1 MKAERGRIM
10 VIGKKEQRNPRQEQ
24 CAQVSMLCRQR
35 LLGYAE
41 SFEEL
46 GKSFCEEVGI
56 VGDDRQSILEKY
68 MLQQSRQIMGDHLQT
83 VARIME
89 RVAGEELVYLPLEE
103 KKRKSL
109 TQAFGSEGIQAREL
123 CYVRKKSIP
132 GGISM
137 TLSTERS
144 GCKALQ
150 AADMLTV
157 LLGKRLQPSPGSPY
171 LIEKEPHCFL
181 FTEEPGYVALTG
193 VSRAL
198 KEGEKISGD
207 QYTMLESEKGRLILL
222 LSDGTGAGEDAGR
235 GSGRVLDLMEKMLEA
250 GFDTEASVNMLNSAL
265 YVQNE
270 ERDHP
275 TVDICSL
282 DLYTGEC
289 EICKVGG
296 VATFIKG
303 RSGTEYIGGDSL
315 PLGIFQKAQTE
326 RSIRTLK
333 PGEMLV
339 MMTDGVLDA
348 LEDDCEE
355 RMRNRIDMLEEQN
368 PQEIAEK
375 ILSYAICSCGGRI
388 RDDMTVFV
396 LCLWENA

>member
-144 GCKALQ
+144 GCKA
-150 AADMLTV
+150 
-157 LLGKRLQPSPGSPY
+157 S
-171 LIEKEPHCFL
+171 
-181 FTEEPGYVALTG
+181 
-193 VSRAL
+193 
-198 KEGEKISGD
+198 
-207 QYTMLESEKGRLILL
+207 
-222 LSDGTGAGEDAGR
+222 
-235 GSGRVLDLMEKMLEA
+235 
-250 GFDTEASVNMLNSAL
+250 
-265 YVQNE
+265 
-270 ERDHP
+270 
-275 TVDICSL
+275 
-282 DLYTGEC
+282 
-289 EICKVGG
+289 
-296 VATFIKG
+296 
-303 RSGTEYIGGDSL
+303 
-315 PLGIFQKAQTE
+315 
-326 RSIRTLK
+326 
-333 PGEMLV
+333 
-339 MMTDGVLDA
+339 
-348 LEDDCEE
+348 
-355 RMRNRIDMLEEQN
+355 
-368 PQEIAEK
+368 
-375 ILSYAICSCGGRI
+375 
-388 RDDMTVFV
+388 
-396 LCLWENA
+396 

>member
-1 MKAERGRIM
+1 M
-10 VIGKKEQRNPRQEQ
+10 VIGKKEQKRLEREH
-24 CAQVSMLCRQR
+24 CAQVSLLCRQK
-35 LLGYAE
+35 LMGYAE

-46 GKSFCEEVGI
+46 GKSFRQEIRITGE
-56 VGDDRQSILEKY
+56 DRQNILEKC
-68 MLQQSRQIMGDHLQT
+68 MLWQSRQIMGDHLQE

-89 RVAGEELVYLPLEE
+89 RVAGEELGYRPLEE
-103 KKRKSL
+103 KKQKGL
-109 TQAFGSEGIQAREL
+109 VQALKSEGITAKDL
-123 CYVRKKSIP
+123 CYVQKEETDGGTS
-132 GGISM
+132 GISM

-144 GCKALQ
+144 GCKASQ

-265 YVQNE
+265 YAQNE
-270 ERDHP
+270 EGDHP

-303 RSGTEYIGGDSL
+303 SSGTEYIGGESL

-326 RSIRTLK
+326 RNMRTLK